1 MWVIVKKD
9 WSWYLAE
16 IEWNESIYAYWDT
29 EIIAKKELVWVLS
42 MMIDYHSELVESEKE
57 LQKSI
62 LASNDLDYA
71 V

>member
-29 EIIAKKELVWVLS
+29 EIIAKKELLWVLE
-42 MMIDYHSELVESEKE
+42 MRIDYHSELVESEKT
-57 LQKSI
+57 LKATI
-62 LASNDLDYA
+62 LSRAS
-71 V
+71 

>member
-29 EIIAKKELVWVLS
+29 EIIAKKELLWVLE
-42 MMIDYHSELVESEKE
+42 MMIDYHSELVESEKT
-57 LQKSI
+57 LKATI
-62 LASNDLDYA
+62 LSRAS
-71 V
+71 